1 MRRFTM
7 LTICLLALASFM
19 ATTAW
24 AQSPHFISAS
34 DVLITTGTDAGDLV
48 VSFKEAGLG
57 DNVLINYTAAGNGS
71 ATYACI
77 NGGGNH
83 PQAGNKVTNQGPVNA
98 SGAFNSGKHGNITA
112 SLTLEEV
119 GAGTFSCPGGQTLVL
134 ASVSYSGVTLTDDT
148 TVPSVAPE
156 SLPDANITFCDI
168 NNLTKATVKN
178 CVTPD

>member
-1 MRRFTM
+1 
-7 LTICLLALASFM
+7 M

-34 DVLITTGTDAGDLV
+34 DALVTAGTDAGDLL

-57 DNVLINYTAAGNGS
+57 QNVTIPYSASGNGT

-83 PQAGNKVTNQGPVNA
+83 PSASNKVTNAGPVTG
-98 SGAFNSGKHGNITA
+98 SGSFSSGKSGNITA
-112 SLTLEEV
+112 TLEVEEV
-119 GAGTFSCPGGQTLVL
+119 GAGTFSCPGGQSLVL
-134 ASVSYSGVTLTDDT
+134 GSVSFTGVTITDT
-148 TVPSVAPE
+148 INGVSEPVA
-156 SLPDANITFCDI
+156 DQTITFCDI